1 MPLLLI
7 LLLCFVTS
15 CGPVTAS
22 PDAIRSRLGTGKSVE
37 VGGRRIEQPA
47 TLRRFYEERGFRAA
61 WDRGRAERVIEA
73 IRGIEADGLDPADY
87 HLEAI
92 EAILAEKVGADEGA
106 DLDVIVSDAVASM
119 VDDVRYGRVRP
130 VTLNPTW
137 NVNPRDSAAPLE
149 EMLAKIASSPA
160 PDRAIEAAR
169 PDHFVYKGLVAAL
182 ARLREIEAAGGWP
195 RVPAGGSIRPGASSS
210 RIPAVRARLAATGE
224 IRSAS
229 AGDSTRYDDRLVA
242 AVKLFQ
248 ARHRLGEDGVIDEA
262 TVQAMNV
269 PVAARI
275 AQVRANLERARWV
288 LGGLADDF
296 VLVNLPAFKAYLIRG
311 GRNVWETRV
320 QVGEVGRQTP
330 SFRSDMKT
338 VVFNPDWTVPPTI
351 LEEDVLEGMRRGEDM
366 IARKKLM
373 ILDQNNEPVDP
384 SSIDWGSVTA
394 ETFPYTLRQPPGE
407 DNALGRVKF
416 LFPNKYSIYLHD
428 TPHQELFE
436 AERRTFSSGCIRVE
450 HALDLAEQLLD
461 PQGWNDAK
469 IQSALE
475 AGKTQYVNLEDPLP
489 IVIVYWTVSVGAT
502 GEVRYARDI
511 YGFDAPLVAALE
523 GRRARAPGGAI
534 GSG

>member
-1 MPLLLI
+1 
-7 LLLCFVTS
+7 
-15 CGPVTAS
+15 
-22 PDAIRSRLGTGKSVE
+22 
-37 VGGRRIEQPA
+37 
-47 TLRRFYEERGFRAA
+47 
-61 WDRGRAERVIEA
+61 
-73 IRGIEADGLDPADY
+73 
-87 HLEAI
+87 
-92 EAILAEKVGADEGA
+92 
-106 DLDVIVSDAVASM
+106 
-119 VDDVRYGRVRP
+119 
-130 VTLNPTW
+130 
-137 NVNPRDSAAPLE
+137 
-149 EMLAKIASSPA
+149 
-160 PDRAIEAAR
+160 
-169 PDHFVYKGLVAAL
+169 
-182 ARLREIEAAGGWP
+182 
-195 RVPAGGSIRPGASSS
+195 
-210 RIPAVRARLAATGE
+210 
-224 IRSAS
+224 
-229 AGDSTRYDDRLVA
+229 
-242 AVKLFQ
+242 
-248 ARHRLGEDGVIDEA
+248 
-262 TVQAMNV
+262 MNV